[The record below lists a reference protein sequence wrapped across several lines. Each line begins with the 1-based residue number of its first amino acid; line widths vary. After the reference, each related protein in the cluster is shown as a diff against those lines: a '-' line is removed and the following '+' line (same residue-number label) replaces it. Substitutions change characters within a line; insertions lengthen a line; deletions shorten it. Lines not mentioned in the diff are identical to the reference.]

1 MVKYHYL
8 LWQFTLTDTNSDDK
22 KLSNGQ
28 TLGQKSSPK
37 FSKICFSYLLRTIY
51 SNQTSVTA
59 LLSYL
64 TPKLTKQKFTIS
76 WDTIFFKIWSN
87 YTIKRVCTNQNRIFL
102 EFWDVSLKYWVTKE
116 YTRLHFSY
124 KMSPWTLSL
133 FHGTLISSFL
143 AMIFNFAP
151 KIHKKC
157 YQNETLSPWK
167 LLIII
172 LRLW

>member
-1 MVKYHYL
+1 MGSINNNYIVKKKKSPMVKYHYL

-22 KLSNGQ
+22 KLSYGQ

-37 FSKICFSYLLRTIY
+37 FSQICFSYLLRTIY

-59 LLSYL
+59 LLSNF
-64 TPKLTKQKFTIS
+64 TPKSTKQKFTIS
-76 WDTIFFKIWSN
+76 SDTNFLRFCQITLWKWSAR
-87 YTIKRVCTNQNRIFL
+87 IKTRFSL

-116 YTRLHFSY
+116 YILLHHSY

-143 AMIFNFAP
+143 ARIFNFARR
-151 KIHKKC
+151 IHKKC
-157 YQNETLSPWK
+157 Y
-167 LLIII
+167 
-172 LRLW
+172 